1 MMNKFYKNLKNIS
14 KKGLPGSVFCTQKTT
29 TGFSLVELLVSI
41 SIFLV
46 FVIAVGD
53 VTVNVSKESRN
64 SANKQRASI
73 LAEEAIE
80 ASRNIRDANFTNLV
94 DGTYGLSTSSN
105 QWSFAGSSD
114 ITDIFTRVINVSTIS
129 ANQKKVDVSISWPD
143 QISPTNS
150 FSLSTYLT
158 NWHEVLNLD
167 AGLTVNKT
175 VINHGGSKVAAD
187 FAPYQVGTTTIAVG
201 VANTFPPGSYAIT
214 ETNDPTYAVTFS
226 GDCDSSG
233 NITLVSSSTNSC
245 MITNEEK
252 PSKLTV
258 TKSVVNHGLSKTVS
272 DFTLLVD
279 SNPVVSGALNTFNS
293 GVHTVSEVNDPL
305 YTASFSGDCN
315 SGGSVTLVANTTKAC
330 TLTNTEKLSSIV
342 VNKTVIN
349 HGGSKIAS
357 NFAPFKVGATTV
369 TLGATTTLDSG
380 TYIVSETVDPAY
392 TQTFSGD
399 CSGTSSVTLVSGTT
413 KICTITNEETPVV
426 PTVTTPTVASITTTS
441 ATLGANVTSAGSP
454 SPITARGT
462 CWGTSA
468 NPVTNCTAEGGLT
481 TGVFTQSRTGLTSG
495 TLYYYRGYA
504 TNSTGT
510 GYSAD
515 GTFTTTASCSVA
527 SALVGTPTLYNNS
540 SSVSAVVNKPTGV
553 VAGDI
558 MFAYIMH
565 FNGTDRLAT
574 IPAGWISIG
583 RHKNGNYNQA
593 LYYKVAGASEGTNY
607 TFGFTSSS
615 KVGVTISA
623 YRGCFDTANPI
634 EASSNVEYVTNN
646 TTYRADTLN
655 ISSLNATVLMFPSA
669 YSASVRTFAN
679 PTTQGGGWTED
690 YDQGANTSDFS
701 RAGYRKFISTSGLT
715 GVIDSIGTSG
725 NTIKHAFG
733 VVLHPL

>member
-1 MMNKFYKNLKNIS
+1 MKNIFF
-14 KKGLPGSVFCTQKTT
+14 KKTISNRA
-29 TGFSLVELLVSI
+29 FSLVELLVSI

-80 ASRNIRDANFTNLV
+80 ASRNIRDANFVNLV

-129 ANQKKVDVSISWPD
+129 ANQKKVDVTISWSD

-158 NWHEVLNLD
+158 NWHQVLNLN

-187 FAPYQVGTTTIAVG
+187 FAPYQVGTTTISVG
-201 VANTFPPGSYAIT
+201 VANSFPPGHYAIT

-226 GDCDSSG
+226 DDCDSSG

-258 TKSVVNHGLSKTVS
+258 TKSVINHGLLKTIS

-279 SNPVVSGALNTFNS
+279 SNPVTSGALNTFNS

-342 VNKTVIN
+342 VNKNVIN

-357 NFAPFKVGATTV
+357 NFAPYKVGATTV

-413 KICTITNEETPVV
+413 KTCTITNEETPVV
-426 PTVTTPTVASITTTS
+426 PTVTTPTGASITSTG

-468 NPVTNCTAEGGLT
+468 NPTTNCTAEGGLT
-481 TGVFTQSRTGLTSG
+481 TGVFTQARTGLTPG

-510 GYSAD
+510 AYSAD
-515 GTFTTTASCSVA
+515 GTFTTLTGACTITGIIPTAYDN
-527 SALVGTPTLYNNS
+527 SA
-540 SSVSAVVNKPTGV
+540 SVSAVVNKPTGV
-553 VAGDI
+553 VANDI

-565 FNGTDRLAT
+565 NNASDRLNS
-574 IPAGWISIG
+574 IPSGWIQIG
-583 RHKNGNYNQA
+583 RHRNGSANQA
-593 LYYKVAGASEGTNY
+593 LYYKVAGASEPTTY
-607 TFGFTSSS
+607 TFGLSANSRFA
-615 KVGVTISA
+615 VTINA
-623 YRGCFDTANPI
+623 YRGCFDPANPI
-634 EASSNVEYVTNN
+634 DTSSNVEYVTNN
-646 TTYRADTLN
+646 TTYRAGTMN
-655 ISSLNATVLMFPSA
+655 VISPYSIAIMFPSVNT
-669 YSASVRTFAN
+669 SGTKTFAL
-679 PTTQGGGWTED
+679 PTTQGGGWAQD
-690 YDQGANTSDFS
+690 YTNGNASSQFS
-701 RAGYRKFISTSGLT
+701 RNAFSKLINSSGAT
-715 GVIDSIGTSG
+715 GVIDSIGFSASTV
-725 NTIKHAFG
+725 KHAFG
-733 VVLHPL
+733 VILHPL